1 MIRFRTTGM
10 GPRKWRNQ
18 MISVERS
25 EVAWQSIAAAV
36 SDPVATILADQLA
49 ELRGLLLEAFPQATS
64 FVRPGFDE
72 PWR

>member
-1 MIRFRTTGM
+1 VAL
-10 GPRKWRNQ
+10 
-18 MISVERS
+18 ISVERS
-25 EVAWQSIAAAV
+25 ESAWQTIAGAS

-49 ELRGLLLEAFPQATS
+49 EMRGLIIEAFPHARS